1 MSFYSVESEQAA
13 LGSILKEPEL
23 IYESI
28 LSPEHFYDG
37 SHQIIFET
45 MLQMRDEDKPID
57 AVTIVS
63 RLGAKIADVGGVQY
77 LVNLTDSVPSVQQFY
92 QYEMIIKEKY
102 LLRTGMESMKKLYN
116 EMPAEP
122 KELANEL
129 LSLAETIGDQV
140 RTGGGFNRI
149 HDGLMKHFELLEN
162 KKYNGVAAGISTVG
176 NALDK
181 ITGKWQKQSLNI
193 IAARPSVG
201 KTAFMLQNAVR
212 TAKEGM
218 AVAIFSLEQPEM
230 QLYDRMISA
239 ECSLDGECIRTGNLT
254 DDDWTKYTIGIAN
267 LADLQIY
274 IDDKPGR
281 TVQEIR
287 AAVRKLKKVHPELIV
302 FIDYLQLIQGGKKFG
317 SRTEEVGYIS
327 SSLKQMAR
335 ENDCPVIALAQL
347 SRSVEQRQDKRPM
360 MSDLRESGNIEQ
372 DADTITFLYRDDYYN
387 QETEKKNIIE
397 CIVAKNRNG
406 AVGTAE
412 MVNMRNFGR
421 FVELER
427 VYA

>member
-1 MSFYSVESEQAA
+1 MSFHSIETEQAQ
-13 LGSILKEPEL
+13 LGSILKEPDL

-28 LSPEHFYDG
+28 LSPEHFFDAAHELIY
-37 SHQIIFET
+37 ET
-45 MLQMRDEDKPID
+45 MITMRESDQRID
-57 AVTIVS
+57 PVS
-63 RLGAKIADVGGVQY
+63 LVAKLGERVSDMGGVQY
-77 LVNLTDSVPSVQQFY
+77 LIKLSDAVPSVQGFNR
-92 QYEMIIKEKY
+92 YERIIKDKY
-102 LLRTGMESMKKLYN
+102 LLRTGAKSMKEIYGDI
-116 EMPAEP
+116 PDDP
-122 KELANEL
+122 KELAAEL
-129 LSLAETIGDQV
+129 MSLAENIGDQV
-140 RTGGGFNRI
+140 HTGGGFNHI
-149 HDGLMKHFELLEN
+149 GDGLMQHFELLEN
-162 KKYNGVAAGISTVG
+162 KKYNGISAGVSTIG
-176 NALDK
+176 KALDK
-181 ITGKWQKQSLNI
+181 ITGRWQKQTLNI

-201 KTAFMLQNAVR
+201 KTAFMLQNAVING
-212 TAKEGM
+212 KDGM

-230 QLYDRMISA
+230 QLYDRIISA
-239 ECSLDGECIRTGNLT
+239 ECSIDGELIRTGKLT
-254 DDDWTKYTIGIAN
+254 DDDWTKYTMGMAN
-267 LADLQIY
+267 LAELKIY
-274 IDDKPGR
+274 IDDKPGQS
-281 TVQEIR
+281 VQEIR
-287 AAVRKLKKVHPELIV
+287 AAVRKLKKKHTDLIV
-302 FIDYLQLIQGGKKFG
+302 FIDYLQLIQGGKRFG

-327 SSLKQMAR
+327 NSLKQMAR